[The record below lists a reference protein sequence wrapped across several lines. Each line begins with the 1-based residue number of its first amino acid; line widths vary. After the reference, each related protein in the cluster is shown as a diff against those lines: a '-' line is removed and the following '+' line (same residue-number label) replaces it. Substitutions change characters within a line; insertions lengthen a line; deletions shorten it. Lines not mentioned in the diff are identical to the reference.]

1 MKVKVTLIAED
12 LNAGKKTKLAEG
24 AALYDGKRLLYKEKD
39 TAARHEIIQ
48 DHNGLTIKRNGDVI
62 SNTFLPYQGQG
73 TSSVISE
80 YGTME
85 VDAIAEH
92 ISVNENMWTVTYR
105 IESQGD
111 VTLHQRLE
119 WHIDKFV

>member
-12 LNAGKKTKLAEG
+12 LNAGKKTTLAEG
-24 AALYDGKRLLYKEKD
+24 VALYDGKRLLYKEKD
-39 TAARHEIIQ
+39 TTARHEIIQ
-48 DHNGLTIKRNGDVI
+48 DHNGLTIKRSGDVI